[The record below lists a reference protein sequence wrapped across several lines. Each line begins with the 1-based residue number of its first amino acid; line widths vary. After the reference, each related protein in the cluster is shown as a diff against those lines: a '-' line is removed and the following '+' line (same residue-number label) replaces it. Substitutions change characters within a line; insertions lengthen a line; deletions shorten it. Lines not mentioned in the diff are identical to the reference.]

1 MIEVGQK
8 NVEYNKKSSN
18 LPSRIQKMLCFFN
31 VSFKFPMISESINNF
46 GPLLK
51 YFCLKFTTTI
61 PTGPKMT
68 HSRLSHIK
76 SNSILSDFSSQSKQ
90 IMFNSPQIF
99 LPLWKFIKIIKSMPK
114 ICLDQVFTP

>member
-8 NVEYNKKSSN
+8 NVEYNKKSSI

-31 VSFKFPMISESINNF
+31 VSFKFPIISEFFNNF

-76 SNSILSDFSSQSKQ
+76 SNSILSHFSSQSKQ
-90 IMFNSPQIF
+90 IMFVPSKFDLNFSTSVKIHNNNQIYA
-99 LPLWKFIKIIKSMPK
+99 
-114 ICLDQVFTP
+114 